1 MKFSVTALALLAAA
15 AVAAPTVTKFD
26 DTQALSIPAIN
37 EIDTRQNPAQV
48 IALGI
53 LGVATL
59 SAIAAGMTIDSMI
72 KQGTKEW
79 TLVREQFTKGTVENM
94 KAKRNNPK
102 EVAICYNQGYA
113 VSNET
118 LMYERASMEL
128 KVNAGLGIKLH
139 TK

>member
-1 MKFSVTALALLAAA
+1 MKFSFNALALLAATA
-15 AVAAPTVTKFD
+15 IAAPTVTELKD
-26 DTQALSIPAIN
+26 AQALSTPATS

-48 IALGI
+48 IGLGI
-53 LGVATL
+53 LGIATL

-72 KQGTKEW
+72 KQGIQEW
-79 TLVREQFTKGTVENM
+79 TMVREQFTQGTVENM

-102 EVAICYNQGYA
+102 EAAICYNQGYA

-118 LMYERASMEL
+118 LMYERASMVL